1 MTASSRAVARSAG
14 QSFPLLPLTL
24 AARASRAAR
33 SVPCRDVPDMTA
45 SLRLID
51 CLAAEGR
58 FAELIIETIFC
69 NMIDDEMRSIRCW
82 IWSCCAPS
90 SPSPT
95 TAASIVPPSGSTVTQ
110 STISQQIK
118 RLELET
124 KRPLFR
130 RTTRSVALTDDGEML
145 LGDARRLLQL
155 EEAARHRLAAPRL
168 SGTVRLGVVEEIGGG
183 SLPSALGRFATL
195 HPGVKLEVQ
204 IGVSA
209 ELIEQLNA
217 GRLDVVFAKRPLGTS
232 RGRLV
237 WREPLVWAAAKTL
250 DLVPGAVVPLALYR
264 EKSVSR
270 EAALAA
276 LGKSD
281 LAWEIIYTSPS
292 LTGVRA
298 AALAGLAITPLP
310 ASAIIAGLRVL
321 GPEDGL
327 PRLPDLEF
335 AIYEKTRPDKAAA
348 VRRGAIG
355 AGARS
360 VAPDDLRMNRHFVE
374 SRLLVA
380 KSCI

>member
-1 MTASSRAVARSAG
+1 VLELELLRSFVAVADCG
-14 QSFPLLPLTL
+14 GFH
-24 AARASRAAR
+24 RAAE
-33 SVPCRDVPDMTA
+33 
-45 SLRLID
+45 RLN
-51 CLAAEGR
+51 L
-58 FAELIIETIFC
+58 
-69 NMIDDEMRSIRCW
+69 
-82 IWSCCAPS
+82 
-90 SPSPT
+90 
-95 TAASIVPPSGSTVTQ
+95 TQ

-124 KRPLFR
+124 QRPLFR

-155 EEAARHRLAAPRL
+155 EEAARHRLSAPRL
-168 SGTVRLGVVEEIGGG
+168 SGMVRLGVVEEVAGG
-183 SLPSALGRFATL
+183 SLPSALGRFASL

-209 ELIEQLNA
+209 ELIDQLNA
-217 GRLDVVFAKRPLGTS
+217 GRLDVVFAKRPIGTS

-237 WREPLVWAAAKTL
+237 WREPLVWAAADTF
-250 DLVPGAVVPLALYR
+250 DFVPGAVLPLALYR

-276 LGKSD
+276 LGEGD
-281 LAWEIIYTSPS
+281 LAWEIVYTSPS

-321 GPEDGL
+321 GLEHGL

-335 AIYEKTRPDKAAA
+335 AIYEKKRSDKAATA
-348 VRRGAIG
+348 LATALLALAQG
-355 AGARS
+355 
-360 VAPDDLRMNRHFVE
+360 P
-374 SRLLVA
+374 SRPT
-380 KSCI
+380 I